1 MELSYQDYITQNYV
15 KLINSGD
22 VHIDSYMQ
30 HDINNKNM
38 LKITFNI
45 NYNSY
50 IIKKN
55 CIMFIYWY
63 GAGRGMQRPDDL
75 SNYNQLGFKEY
86 NIKKN
91 CLNIKIPECP
101 YTFIL
106 YNELKKGDLIDRLFK
121 LETNKTYYGLLFDNI
136 TFTSEIDYN
145 RKQKQKEQHLIYE
158 KEQITNKSIIKLE
171 EEFNHKYVWIT
182 SLIKTNERDITE
194 DKEKIKKLEQ
204 ENAELR
210 ERLKKIEEKL
220 FMSVEHK
227 YF

>member
-1 MELSYQDYITQNYV
+1 M
-15 KLINSGD
+15 
-22 VHIDSYMQ
+22 
-30 HDINNKNM
+30 
-38 LKITFNI
+38 
-45 NYNSY
+45 
-50 IIKKN
+50 
-55 CIMFIYWY
+55 
-63 GAGRGMQRPDDL
+63 
-75 SNYNQLGFKEY
+75 
-86 NIKKN
+86 
-91 CLNIKIPECP
+91 
-101 YTFIL
+101 
-106 YNELKKGDLIDRLFK
+106 IDRLFK